1 LGKNERKSSNLKINI
16 MSLKPQSIRKNV
28 RVIWNGEPISKQE
41 IIDMS
46 VYWSEIQINFF
57 KKMLKQGGT
66 FKINGNQFKTIIDAP
81 ILTSKGEK
89 DGGVIQS
96 PSPDTRF

>member
-1 LGKNERKSSNLKINI
+1 

-46 VYWSEIQINFF
+46 VYWSEVQINFF

-66 FKINGNQFKTIIDAP
+66 VKINKNKFKIIIIDNSNDRE
-81 ILTSKGEK
+81 LEK
-89 DGGVIQS
+89 NIKLN
-96 PSPDTRF
+96 